1 MAAYKI
7 IDVEGI
13 GPVYAEKLLAAGITD
28 TDILLEKCG
37 KPAGRKALAEETG
50 ISPKLILTW
59 TNHADLIRIN
69 GIGPQ
74 FAELLE
80 AAGVDTVKELKH
92 RKPENLQPKLVE
104 INEEKNLVGR
114 VPALKE
120 VERMIAEAAE
130 HRRAA
135 FAIVLLHEVEVR
147 SALEVDQVAG
157 VDDVVVVELGPCDGI
172 AKRLLLPTAERAYAP
187 LGNLPFPFAL
197 VGIRRGEVR
206 VGDVQDRERL

>member
-13 GPVYAEKLLAAGITD
+13 GPVYAEKLLAVGIND
-28 TDILLEKCG
+28 TDILLEKCA
-37 KPAGRKALAEETG
+37 KPAGRKALADETG

-92 RKPENLQPKLVE
+92 RKPENLQPKLEE
-104 INEEKNLVGR
+104 INAEKNLVGR

-120 VERMIAEAAE
+120 VERMIAEAN
-130 HRRAA
+130 
-135 FAIVLLHEVEVR
+135 
-147 SALEVDQVAG
+147 
-157 VDDVVVVELGPCDGI
+157 ELP
-172 AKRLLLPTAERAYAP
+172 AVMEY
-187 LGNLPFPFAL
+187 
-197 VGIRRGEVR
+197 
-206 VGDVQDRERL
+206 